1 MQLKDFCRALP
12 DLVGGAVGAYLTTQP
27 EVCWQVACDITS
39 RPHTLD
45 PHGTNNPVHYNDV
58 VKFLDR
64 MQKDAETGLNGPQL
78 MRSLKDKCYRSR
90 DLQGDKMRMLS
101 LTPQLRQRLKQ
112 RYISNRMRSRSASG
126 IAGVHDFVNAHD
138 LMDLFA
144 TIDLHL
150 STSEARYICD
160 QTAQAEHQGMLEPS
174 TRLSAAVQFISNNAL
189 A

>member
-1 MQLKDFCRALP
+1 MAT
-12 DLVGGAVGAYLTTQP
+12 GGHGHSEP
-27 EVCWQVACDITS
+27 W
-39 RPHTLD
+39 LD
-45 PHGTNNPVHYNDV
+45 VKNFTEV

-64 MQKDAETGLNGPQL
+64 MQIDAETGLNGPQL
-78 MRSLKDKCYRSR
+78 LRSLKDKCYRSK

-101 LTPQLRQRLKQ
+101 ITPQLRQRLKQ
-112 RYISNRMRSRSASG
+112 RYLSNRMRSKGVTGVAG
-126 IAGVHDFVNAHD
+126 IHDYVNAHD
-138 LMDLFA
+138 IMDLFA

-150 STSEARYICD
+150 SQSEARYICD

>member
-1 MQLKDFCRALP
+1 
-12 DLVGGAVGAYLTTQP
+12 
-27 EVCWQVACDITS
+27 
-39 RPHTLD
+39 
-45 PHGTNNPVHYNDV
+45 
-58 VKFLDR
+58 
-64 MQKDAETGLNGPQL
+64 
-78 MRSLKDKCYRSR
+78 
-90 DLQGDKMRMLS
+90 
-101 LTPQLRQRLKQ
+101 
-112 RYISNRMRSRSASG
+112 MRSRSASG